1 MILVVDSGSTK
12 ADWRLIDEGNLI
24 ASFFTAGLNP
34 YFVSTDDVKREVLHA
49 IPPTFDRNEISK
61 IMFYGAGCATIE
73 RKAIIKQA
81 LTSLFPLSE
90 IEVDTDMIGAS
101 KALFNKDNGIAVILG
116 TGSNSCLWNG
126 ESIESNSPSLGYILG
141 DEGSG
146 AHLGLTLL
154 KKYLNNQLPAD
165 LKTLLEDRYPI
176 SRDSILENVYRKPN
190 PNRYLAQYTF
200 FIKETV
206 EHSYIRYLVS
216 ECFLEFLDKHVKVFD
231 QYSDRKV
238 RCVGSVAHTFSEILQ
253 ECALAGEIDIDMIIQ
268 SPIDRLVQLYL

>member
-24 ASFFTAGLNP
+24 ASFYTAGLNP
-34 YFVSTDDVKREVLHA
+34 YFVSNDDVKREVLHA

-73 RKAIIKQA
+73 RKVIIKQA

-101 KALFNKDNGIAVILG
+101 KALFNKDKGIAVILG

-126 ESIESNSPSLGYILG
+126 ENIEANSPSLGYILG

-176 SRDSILENVYRKPN
+176 SRDSILENVYRKQN

-231 QYSDRKV
+231 NYSDRKV
-238 RCVGSVAHTFSEILQ
+238 RCVGSVAHTFNEILQ
-253 ECALAGEIDIDMIIQ
+253 ECALAGEIEIDMIIQ